1 MRQLALTSLAACA
14 LLACGTTQ
22 AQVSC
27 SVTATSVSG
36 TYARATA
43 LNLTGNISVT
53 CSRNSG
59 IKNRTIYIGVNNGVN
74 GVRNL
79 KRQSGSDL
87 LAYSIYRNAGNTGS
101 WTEGAGQTSGT
112 TAAGGLLAAW
122 DFNASNSPPTQN
134 FAYYFQAAAGY
145 NMPPGIYDDSPVTV
159 TVHLDSGSGA
169 VLTAVTFIP
178 QVTIL
183 ASCSLSSPPGTLTLN
198 YTSFSTTAVNN
209 STNFDATCTL
219 TTPYTLALDATSG
232 TISGINYTLALSTAS
247 GTGTGL
253 AQTYSVTGTAAAGQ
267 AGTCSGAACSAS
279 QSRTLTITY

>member
-27 SVTATSVSG
+27 SATATSVSG
-36 TYARATA
+36 TYVRATA
-43 LNLTGNISVT
+43 LNLTGNITVT

-59 IKNRTIYIGVNNGVN
+59 NKTQTLYIGINNGVN
-74 GVRNL
+74 GTRNL
-79 KRQSGSDL
+79 KRQTGSDL
-87 LAYSIYRNAGNTGS
+87 LPYTISKSTGP
-101 WTEGAGQTSGT
+101 WTEGAG
-112 TAAGGLLAAW
+112 GLLVAI
-122 DFNASNSPPTQN
+122 DFQVSDPRSLNIP
-134 FAYYFQAAAGY
+134 YYFQVAANY
-145 NMPPGIYDDSPVTV
+145 NKPPDTYDDNPVTV
-159 TVHLDSGSGA
+159 TVRLDSATGTF
-169 VLTAVTFIP
+169 LTTTSFVP
-178 QVTIL
+178 QATINP
-183 ASCSLSSPPGTLTLN
+183 SCSLSSPPGTLTLN

-232 TISGINYTLALSTAS
+232 TISGIYYTLALSTAS

-267 AGTCSGAACSAS
+267 AGTCAGAACSAS